1 MKKLLKCSLYLL
13 FVLCF
18 VNTCIYH
25 SITHMNND
33 ELEWITNRHEGEKM
47 YFKSQYG
54 DIDTLTI
61 LEVCFYNNLNP
72 INWGYYNTCSRE
84 YTAHAQVR
92 YGFKNRKDGG
102 IMEIWKLSN
111 DKAICFSS
119 VLLDSNWLNEVQL
132 KTTCLKIN
140 GAIINDIMLFGT
152 ATTNKWT
159 KNSLVSYAWSKTYGL
174 VQYTFHDGT
183 TFTRV
188 DTENEAKE

>member
-1 MKKLLKCSLYLL
+1 
-13 FVLCF
+13 
-18 VNTCIYH
+18 
-25 SITHMNND
+25 
-33 ELEWITNRHEGEKM
+33 
-47 YFKSQYG
+47 
-54 DIDTLTI
+54 
-61 LEVCFYNNLNP
+61 
-72 INWGYYNTCSRE
+72 
-84 YTAHAQVR
+84 
-92 YGFKNRKDGG
+92 
-102 IMEIWKLSN
+102 MEIWKLSN
-111 DKAICFSS
+111 GKAICFSS

-140 GAIINDIMLFGT
+140 GAIINDIMLFET